1 MGKILDFPERP
12 DVVKLAEEYDTIVV
26 IGVNDEQIQI
36 ISNMSDQDILY
47 SMEVAKAELINAY
60 FTDETVH

>member
-1 MGKILDFPERP
+1 MGKIVEFPGRP
-12 DVVKLAEEYDTIVV
+12 DLVKLAEEYDALVV
-26 IGVNDEQIQI
+26 IGVNENQIQI
-36 ISNMSDQDILY
+36 ISNMEDPDILY